1 MSIRIA
7 SHLINDLDD
16 AINALCASKKY
27 TTDPEVIYLVES
39 ALERIISAQREAQ
52 ELANNFK
59 AIASIIEG

>member
-7 SHLINDLDD
+7 NSLTNNLND
-16 AINALCASKKY
+16 AINALYASKKY

-52 ELANNFK
+52 ELMNDFK
-59 AIASIIEG
+59 AITSIIEG